1 MKIAE
6 YNEMMAY
13 LTRPEPEVLPQP
25 KPQELLD
32 IQEDNRKGRL
42 LESLNKI
49 GGRLEDSSLDFINR
63 ENFSKGTPTGYIT
76 RKQLADKL
84 NITPSAIEGA
94 KVRNSPLYQKIKEL
108 MDISKEGTATKP
120 EYYKPKKGYLNT
132 AIKEIKKSSGIE
144 AIKGPRE
151 EYRGKKTTLSQ
162 VKDVL
167 NKSDK
172 SLDIKELS
180 KKLPNL
186 NRATIRTSLN
196 VLKNNKNFKNK
207 IGFVSPTASA
217 LEGAQTKATKIAP
230 IMNTLRD
237 QFVLDPDS
245 DVVDIAKAMV
255 GDKKFNAANNV
266 EKQKYLKD
274 ASRQVS
280 KFVSQFSTG
289 ATKTTPNFKD
299 IDPDKLGDIL
309 DSIEA
314 RTNDFGFE
322 SGTLRQLRFAIADAK
337 RGLAE
342 RTTEKLRSR
351 VSSKGKAV
359 DEVVGTAATF
369 EKAPGYIEATQVID
383 SEVNQIKG
391 KKLDPEFSRVFN
403 QSLNGNFSGVNK
415 YNKKAKAFGKKYK
428 IDVPIIKTGSNLKP
442 EKIISNFK
450 DFTSSGQKNIKEI
463 AKEKGIVVQTKS
475 KPLQTLAEEVGQKKL
490 SALQKIMQG
499 GKNVGVDPSLLMKA
513 GFEEFV
519 KPTGKFAGQV
529 ARGVGTAADLAISA
543 GKGGTGLAVGALL
556 EADPIITGM
565 SEGKDFG
572 QTARDTF
579 VGSAINLIPGVNLG
593 SLNEDLI
600 KLADTEEQRV
610 AIQNLID
617 YQKDYD
623 RFNKDYNAFKSYTQ
637 LNQVE
642 LEELGFTASDL
653 VDIES
658 KLAKRFED
666 IQIRA
671 PKVYNPDVFSLAR
684 ELATKEAMKRK
695 ENLEG
700 IQGLIFGD
708 RMAKDPNFIENQI
721 QQIMAASTGAE
732 GATDSYVD
740 NYRFLPQEQLTSDE
754 LDERF
759 DMEGGI
765 MAANGGRIGFADG
778 PMNPKRRTFMKI
790 MAGIASLPIFSKFI
804 GKSEVAKPI
813 VKIAGSSTKM
823 PDWFP
828 NLINKAMFSGT
839 GKKIDADIMKYEVK
853 ELPGIEIYRHDD
865 GKVFVS
871 GKNEYGK
878 SYEIEYEPP
887 GYELVDETTG
897 NAVKRPG
904 DFIAQEEVPVNVDP
918 DGNAD
923 FDVEVLEDLDQLLGS
938 DTRVMEEFATGKKI
952 KEMKSGEYNVGQAE
966 ARAEQAA
973 DEAAELEVFDE
984 ID

>member
-1 MKIAE
+1 MW
-6 YNEMMAY
+6 
-13 LTRPEPEVLPQP
+13 
-25 KPQELLD
+25 
-32 IQEDNRKGRL
+32 
-42 LESLNKI
+42 
-49 GGRLEDSSLDFINR
+49 
-63 ENFSKGTPTGYIT
+63 
-76 RKQLADKL
+76 
-84 NITPSAIEGA
+84 A
-94 KVRNSPLYQKIKEL
+94 KVR
-108 MDISKEGTATKP
+108 
-120 EYYKPKKGYLNT
+120 
-132 AIKEIKKSSGIE
+132 
-144 AIKGPRE
+144 
-151 EYRGKKTTLSQ
+151 
-162 VKDVL
+162 
-167 NKSDK
+167 
-172 SLDIKELS
+172 SL
-180 KKLPNL
+180 
-186 NRATIRTSLN
+186 
-196 VLKNNKNFKNK
+196 
-207 IGFVSPTASA
+207 
-217 LEGAQTKATKIAP
+217 Q
-230 IMNTLRD
+230 
-237 QFVLDPDS
+237 Q
-245 DVVDIAKAMV
+245 
-255 GDKKFNAANNV
+255 
-266 EKQKYLKD
+266 
-274 ASRQVS
+274 
-280 KFVSQFSTG
+280 
-289 ATKTTPNFKD
+289 
-299 IDPDKLGDIL
+299 
-309 DSIEA
+309 
-314 RTNDFGFE
+314 
-322 SGTLRQLRFAIADAK
+322 
-337 RGLAE
+337 
-342 RTTEKLRSR
+342 
-351 VSSKGKAV
+351 
-359 DEVVGTAATF
+359 
-369 EKAPGYIEATQVID
+369 
-383 SEVNQIKG
+383 
-391 KKLDPEFSRVFN
+391 
-403 QSLNGNFSGVNK
+403 
-415 YNKKAKAFGKKYK
+415 
-428 IDVPIIKTGSNLKP
+428 
-442 EKIISNFK
+442 
-450 DFTSSGQKNIKEI
+450 
-463 AKEKGIVVQTKS
+463 
-475 KPLQTLAEEVGQKKL
+475 
-490 SALQKIMQG
+490 
-499 GKNVGVDPSLLMKA
+499 
-513 GFEEFV
+513 
-519 KPTGKFAGQV
+519 
-529 ARGVGTAADLAISA
+529 DLAISA
-543 GKGGTGLAVGALL
+543 GKGGTGLALGALL

-579 VGSAINLIPGVNLG
+579 VGSAIDLIPGVNLG

-610 AIQNLID
+610 AVQNLID

-623 RFNKDYNAFKSYTQ
+623 RFNKDFRALKSYNQ

-653 VDIES
+653 VDMEN
-658 KLAKRFED
+658 KLTERFKD
-666 IQIRA
+666 IQTRA
-671 PKVYNPDVFSLAR
+671 PKVYNPEVFSLAR

-695 ENLEG
+695 ENLETG
-700 IQGLIFGD
+700 IAGKIFGD

-754 LDERF
+754 LDKRF

-778 PMNPKRRTFMKI
+778 PINPKRRTFMKI

-828 NLINKAMFSGT
+828 DLINKAMFSGT

-897 NAVKRPG
+897 KAVKRPG

-966 ARAEQAA
+966 VRAEQAA